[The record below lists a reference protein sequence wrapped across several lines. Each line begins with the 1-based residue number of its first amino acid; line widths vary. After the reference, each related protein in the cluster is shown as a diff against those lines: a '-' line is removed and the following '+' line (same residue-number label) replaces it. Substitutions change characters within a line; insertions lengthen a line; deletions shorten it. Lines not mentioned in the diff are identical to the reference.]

1 MAASAPLR
9 LAGEVVAVAA
19 EVLARVLLRPR
30 TAATAVCF
38 VFDVSTSIEAASSSA
53 AAAAAE
59 ARVERRARVEAGGEG
74 GGLNALFLAIGV
86 EVAHVLEG
94 QRERDIW
101 GRRARYFLMNES
113 ASNGS
118 ERENKRMAA
127 TECAAVLLSSSP
139 HTSAIS
145 QAATSGINP
154 SPPTLTHTHTRSL
167 ESDRWHHGD
176 LQVARRGV
184 RLRTKR
190 GWS

>member
-38 VFDVSTSIEAASSSA
+38 VFDVSTSIEAASSSAA

-154 SPPTLTHTHTRSL
+154 LPTPTLTHALTHALSRAIDGIT
-167 ESDRWHHGD
+167 
-176 LQVARRGV
+176 A
-184 RLRTKR
+184 TFK
-190 GWS
+190 